1 MKNKYELRHDLQ
13 NGNGHKNGERRKFR
27 RKCESRKSVKERKT
41 DCENINAEE
50 RK

>member
-13 NGNGHKNGERRKFR
+13 NGNGHKNGERR